1 MAYRNLDEF
10 LVRLE
15 QAGAVLHKSM
25 DSLSAAGVTEAL
37 HASEAVTVFEDPANS
52 IRIATNLFGTRQRVE
67 QALRVVSLDL
77 ISERLSQLLDL
88 GKPGAFSSLVGH
100 AMSLFSALRTTSNK
114 RAPNTLTNL
123 PFEGWVARF
132 PDSLRSNTSPSLLAM
147 LMTDS
152 IVAPAAVSVT
162 STGLEVESSPGT
174 SKDEQIALVFG
185 GDPAFILAGLTPL
198 PELIHRSYL
207 ASWLRERPIEVMQMP
222 GFAVDLPAN
231 LEAVVFGRVEYVRQS
246 DKGQF
251 LEPLSR
257 QTGIRVS
264 GVWQR
269 TDPVYIHWSSRNRD
283 VVRDSL
289 FSIFMPLLRRAIPG
303 LSDMQLRE
311 MVSGAAA
318 LYRQNYGSIGSG
330 NPDLKES

>member
-1 MAYRNLDEF
+1 
-10 LVRLE
+10 
-15 QAGAVLHKSM
+15 
-25 DSLSAAGVTEAL
+25 
-37 HASEAVTVFEDPANS
+37 
-52 IRIATNLFGTRQRVE
+52 
-67 QALRVVSLDL
+67 
-77 ISERLSQLLDL
+77 
-88 GKPGAFSSLVGH
+88 
-100 AMSLFSALRTTSNK
+100 
-114 RAPNTLTNL
+114 
-123 PFEGWVARF
+123 
-132 PDSLRSNTSPSLLAM
+132 
-147 LMTDS
+147 
-152 IVAPAAVSVT
+152 
-162 STGLEVESSPGT
+162 
-174 SKDEQIALVFG
+174 
-185 GDPAFILAGLTPL
+185 
-198 PELIHRSYL
+198 
-207 ASWLRERPIEVMQMP
+207 
-222 GFAVDLPAN
+222 LPAN